1 VIARKVMGDWTAIVL
16 AGRRPGENGFA
27 ESHGVAAKALIRAGG
42 EPMLGR
48 VARALLDSP
57 SIGRIVVLAQEADA
71 LLTGE
76 LEWMAAD
83 PRISTA
89 LSSDGIS
96 ASVGRV
102 AGTEAAPYPVLVTTA
117 DHALL
122 QPEMVESFIAGAA
135 GVDVAFAMVERRTV
149 EQAHPDTRRTWL
161 KAANGHFSGAN
172 LFALMTPASARGTD
186 FWARAEKDRKR
197 TLKLLSFLGLGI
209 FLRAVTRTISLEAA
223 AERAGRKAGFR
234 LKAVLLPFAE
244 AAIDVDKQADL
255 ELAERI
261 LAARA
266 ALPAAAASAAAAAAG
281 RSAAP

>member
-1 VIARKVMGDWTAIVL
+1 MGDWTAIVL
-16 AGRRPGENGFA
+16 AGRRPGEDGFA
-27 ESHGVAAKALIRAGG
+27 AAHGVAAKALIRAGG

-48 VARALLDSP
+48 VARTLLDSP
-57 SIGRIVVLAQEADA
+57 SIGRIVILAQDAEA
-71 LLTGE
+71 LLGGE
-76 LEWMAAD
+76 LGWMSAD

-89 LSSDGIS
+89 RSSDGIS
-96 ASVGRV
+96 ASIGRL
-102 AGTEAAPYPVLVTTA
+102 AGSKAAPFPVLVTTA

-122 QPEMVESFIAGAA
+122 QPEMVETFIAGAA
-135 GVDVAFAMVERRTV
+135 GVDGAFAMVERKTV
-149 EQAHPDTRRTWL
+149 EKAYPDTKRTWL

-172 LFALMTPASARGTD
+172 LFALLTAQSARGTD

-223 AERAGRKAGFR
+223 AERLGRKAGFR

-244 AAIDVDKQADL
+244 AAIDVDKQSDL
-255 ELAERI
+255 DLAERI

-266 ALPAAAASAAAAAAG
+266 ASPAAAAAPSPAAAG
-281 RSAAP
+281 RSPAP

>member
-1 VIARKVMGDWTAIVL
+1 MGEWTAIVL

-27 ESHGVAAKALIRAGG
+27 EAHGVAAKALIRAGG

-48 VARALLDSP
+48 VARTLLDSP
-57 SIGRIVVLAQEADA
+57 SIGRIVILAQEAET

-83 PRISTA
+83 PRIASA
-89 LSSDGIS
+89 RSSDGIS
-96 ASVGRV
+96 ASVGRL
-102 AGTEAAPYPVLVTTA
+102 AGTGAAPYPVLVTTA

-122 QPEMVESFIAGAA
+122 RPEMVEAFIAGSA
-135 GVDVAFAMVERRTV
+135 GVDAAFAMVERKTV
-149 EQAHPDTRRTWL
+149 ERAHPDTRRTWL

-172 LFALMTPASARGTD
+172 LFALLTPASMRGTE

-197 TLKLLSFLGLGI
+197 TLKLLTFLGLGT

-223 AERAGRKAGFR
+223 TERAGRKAGFR

-244 AAIDVDKQADL
+244 AAIDVDKQSDL

-266 ALPAAAASAAAAAAG
+266 ASPAAAPAASATAARRAAT
-281 RSAAP
+281 P

>member
-1 VIARKVMGDWTAIVL
+1 MGEWTAIVL

-27 ESHGVAAKALIRAGG
+27 ASHGVAAKALIRAGG

-48 VARALLDSP
+48 VARTLLDSP
-57 SIGRIVVLAQEADA
+57 SIGRIVVLAQEA
-71 LLTGE
+71 GG
-76 LEWMAAD
+76 AAGRRARLD
-83 PRISTA
+83 GRGTRGSPPPKSG
-89 LSSDGIS
+89 DGIS
-96 ASVGRV
+96 ASVGRL

-117 DHALL
+117 DHPLL
-122 QPEMVESFIAGAA
+122 RPEMVEAFIAGAA

-149 EQAHPDTRRTWL
+149 EKAHPDTRRTWL

-172 LFALMTPASARGTD
+172 LFALMTPASMRGTD

-266 ALPAAAASAAAAAAG
+266 ALPAAAAAAAAAAAG

>member
-1 VIARKVMGDWTAIVL
+1 MGDWTAIVL

-27 ESHGVAAKALIRAGG
+27 ASHGVAAKSLIRAGC

-48 VARALLDSP
+48 VARTLLDSP
-57 SIGRIVVLAQEADA
+57 SIGRIVVLAQEPDE
-71 LLTGE
+71 LLAGE
-76 LEWMAAD
+76 LEWMARE
-83 PRISTA
+83 PRIATA
-89 LSSDGIS
+89 RSGDGIS
-96 ASVGRV
+96 ASVGRL

-122 QPEMVESFIAGAA
+122 RPEMVETFIAGAA

-149 EQAHPDTRRTWL
+149 ERAHPDTKRTWL

-172 LFALMTPASARGTD
+172 LFALLTPDSARGTQ

-244 AAIDVDKQADL
+244 AAIDVDKPSDL

-261 LAARA
+261 LAGRA
-266 ALPAAAASAAAAAAG
+266 ALPAAAASSSAAAARRSPAA
-281 RSAAP
+281 

>member
-1 VIARKVMGDWTAIVL
+1 MGLLAHMGEWTAIVL

-27 ESHGVAAKALIRAGG
+27 ASHGVAAKALIRAGG
-42 EPMLGR
+42 VPMLGR
-48 VARALLDSP
+48 VARTLLESP
-57 SIGRIVVLAQEADA
+57 SVGRIVILAQEADS
-71 LLTGE
+71 LLAGE
-76 LEWMAAD
+76 LDWMAKE
-83 PRISTA
+83 PRIATA
-89 LSSDGIS
+89 RSGDGIS
-96 ASVGRV
+96 ASVGRL

-122 QPEMVESFIAGAA
+122 RPEMVEAFIAGTA
-135 GVDVAFAMVERRTV
+135 GSDAAFAMVERRTI
-149 EQAHPDTRRTWL
+149 ERAHPDTKRTWL

-172 LFALMTPASARGTD
+172 LFALLTPASMRGTE

-197 TLKLLSFLGLGI
+197 TLKLLTFLGLGT

-244 AAIDVDKQADL
+244 AAIDVDKPADL
-255 ELAERI
+255 KLAEKI

-266 ALPAAAASAAAAAAG
+266 ALPAAAAASAAAASG
-281 RSAAP
+281 RTAAP

>member
-1 VIARKVMGDWTAIVL
+1 MGDWTAIVL

-27 ESHGVAAKALIRAGG
+27 ASHGVPAKALIRAGG

-57 SIGRIVVLAQEADA
+57 SVARVVILAQEAES
-71 LLTGE
+71 LLAGE
-76 LEWMAAD
+76 LEWMTRE
-83 PRISTA
+83 PRITTA
-89 LSSDGIS
+89 QSSDGIS

-102 AGTEAAPYPVLVTTA
+102 AGTGAAPYPVLVTTA

-122 QPEMVESFIAGAA
+122 RPEMVEAFIAGAD
-135 GVDVAFAMVERRTV
+135 GVDAAFAMVDRKTV
-149 EQAHPDTRRTWL
+149 EKAYPDTKRTWL

-172 LFALMTPASARGTD
+172 LFALLTPQSMRGTD

-197 TLKLLSFLGLGI
+197 TLKLLSFLGLGM
-209 FLRAVTRTISLEAA
+209 FLRAVTRTITLEAA
-223 AERAGRKAGFR
+223 AERTGRKAGFR
-234 LKAVLLPFAE
+234 LKAVVLPFAE

-266 ALPAAAASAAAAAAG
+266 ALPAAPAAAG
-281 RSAAP
+281 RPAAP

>member
-1 VIARKVMGDWTAIVL
+1 MGEWTAIVL

-27 ESHGVAAKALIRAGG
+27 AAHNVAAKALIRAGG

-48 VARALLDSP
+48 VARTLLDSP
-57 SIGRIVVLAQEADA
+57 SIRRIVVLAQDA
-71 LLTGE
+71 ESLLTGE

-89 LSSDGIS
+89 QSGDGIS
-96 ASVGRV
+96 ASVGRL
-102 AGTEAAPYPVLVTTA
+102 AGTEVAPYPVLVTTA

-122 QPEMVESFIAGAA
+122 RPEMVEAFIAGAA
-135 GVDVAFAMVERRTV
+135 GVDAAFAMVERKTV
-149 EQAHPDTRRTWL
+149 ERAHPDTKRTWL

-172 LFALMTPASARGTD
+172 LFALLTPASRRGTE

-223 AERAGRKAGFR
+223 AEAAGRKAGFR

-244 AAIDVDKQADL
+244 AAIDVDKQSDL

-266 ALPAAAASAAAAAAG
+266 ALPAAAATSAATPSG
-281 RSAAP
+281 GSSAP

>member
-1 VIARKVMGDWTAIVL
+1 MGDWTAIVL

-27 ESHGVAAKALIRAGG
+27 ASHGVASKALIRAGG

-48 VARALLDSP
+48 VARALLDSA
-57 SIGRIVVLAQEADA
+57 SIGRIVVLAQEADT

-76 LEWMAAD
+76 LGWMAEE

-89 LSSDGIS
+89 QSGDGIS
-96 ASVGRV
+96 ASVGRL
-102 AGTEAAPYPVLVTTA
+102 AGTPAAPYPVLVTTA

-122 QPEMVESFIAGAA
+122 RPEMVEAFIAGAA
-135 GVDVAFAMVERRTV
+135 GVDVAFAMVERKTV
-149 EQAHPDTRRTWL
+149 EQAHPDTKRTWI

-172 LFALMTPASARGTD
+172 LFALLTPQSTRGTD

-234 LKAVLLPFAE
+234 LKPVLLPFAE

-255 ELAERI
+255 DLAERI

-266 ALPAAAASAAAAAAG
+266 ASPAAAAAASSAAAG

>member
-1 VIARKVMGDWTAIVL
+1 MGDWTAIVL
-16 AGRRPGENGFA
+16 AGHRPGENGFA
-27 ESHGVAAKALIRAGG
+27 AAHGVAAKALIRAGG

-48 VARALLDSP
+48 VARTLLESP
-57 SIGRIVVLAQEADA
+57 SIGRIVILAQEADA
-71 LLTGE
+71 LLAGE
-76 LEWMAAD
+76 LEWMALE

-89 LSSDGIS
+89 RSGDGIS

-102 AGTEAAPYPVLVTTA
+102 AGTGAAPYPVLVTTA

-122 QPEMVESFIAGAA
+122 RPEMVEAFIAGAQ
-135 GVDVAFAMVERRTV
+135 GVDVAFAMVERKTV
-149 EQAHPDTRRTWL
+149 ERVHPGTKRTWL
-161 KAANGHFSGAN
+161 KAADGHFSGAN
-172 LFALMTPASARGTD
+172 LFALLTPASARGTE
-186 FWARAEKDRKR
+186 FWTRAEKDRKR

-244 AAIDVDKQADL
+244 AAIDVDKPSDL

-266 ALPAAAASAAAAAAG
+266 GLPAAAAASATAASG
-281 RSAAP
+281 RSATP

>member
-1 VIARKVMGDWTAIVL
+1 MGEWTAIVL
-16 AGRRPGENGFA
+16 AGRRPGENGFPA
-27 ESHGVAAKALIRAGG
+27 SHGVAAKALIRAGG

-48 VARALLDSP
+48 VARTLLDSP
-57 SIGRIVVLAQEADA
+57 SIGRIVVLAQEAET
-71 LLTGE
+71 LLTGD

-83 PRISTA
+83 PRIATA
-89 LSSDGIS
+89 QSGDGIS
-96 ASVGRV
+96 DSVGRL
-102 AGTEAAPYPVLVTTA
+102 AGTGAAPYPVLVTTA

-122 QPEMVESFIAGAA
+122 LPEMVEAFIAGAG
-135 GVDVAFAMVERRTV
+135 GVDVAFAMVERRIV
-149 EQAHPDTRRTWL
+149 EKAHPDTKRTWL

-172 LFALMTPASARGTD
+172 LFALLTPASARGTD
-186 FWARAEKDRKR
+186 FWVRAEKDRKR

-223 AERAGRKAGFR
+223 AERVGRKSGFR

-244 AAIDVDKQADL
+244 AAIDVDKPSDL

-266 ALPAAAASAAAAAAG
+266 ALPAAAAAAPPAAAG